1 MGGSRPHQ
9 EKRRHRPA
17 ARACVAALLCVL
29 AAGGRA
35 YADLRPP
42 ARSRGEPPMR
52 FVRVVS
58 ADPACEPNCPEW
70 LSAEGR
76 IEPGSAPAFAE
87 AINRLGARRLPILI
101 HSPGGSVTDA
111 MAMGK
116 LIRAKGLAVA
126 VARTLIQNCSETAPR
141 CPDGPGVAMTG
152 GAICASACALVLAG
166 GVERLVGPVPL
177 VGVHQIT
184 TVVRETEGLA
194 HVTSTRKFYEQDWA
208 DAAVE
213 DYLTAMGVGDPVM
226 ALLRKTPAASV
237 HWLGL
242 ADLRASRLAT
252 LALDAAEPILTS
264 GANGLNAHAFDGDP
278 PPPDL
283 LQARVAEPL
292 ALPIKGRGVML
303 EIAFSYRRGGGA
315 VEAEVTAREADTRQ
329 AVDPPASGWRLTLT
343 AGGGEP
349 LQLRPAGLAP
359 ARVIGPRER
368 FCALAHDGRL
378 IAEPMGETQA
388 GAWADQP
395 PIGFK
400 LAEMEGRTAVFDE
413 ACR

>member
-1 MGGSRPHQ
+1 M
-9 EKRRHRPA
+9 
-17 ARACVAALLCVL
+17 
-29 AAGGRA
+29 AGGRA
-35 YADLRPP
+35 DADLRLP

-52 FVRVVS
+52 FVRVSS
-58 ADPACEPNCPEW
+58 ADAACEPNCPEW

-76 IEPGSAPAFAE
+76 IEPGSAAAFAE
-87 AINRLGARRLPILI
+87 AINRLGPRRLPILI

-116 LIRAKGLAVA
+116 LVRARGLAVA
-126 VARTLIQNCSETAPR
+126 VARTLLRNCSETAPR
-141 CPDGPGVAMTG
+141 CPDGPGTAITS

-184 TVVRETEGLA
+184 TVVKETEGLA
-194 HVTSTRKFYEQDWA
+194 HLTSTRRFYEQGWV
-208 DAAVE
+208 DAAVM

-226 ALLRKTPAASV
+226 ALMRRTPAASV
-237 HWLGL
+237 HWLSL
-242 ADLRASRLAT
+242 ADLKASRLAT

-264 GANGLNAHAFDGDP
+264 GANGLNARGFDGDP
-278 PPPDL
+278 PPADL
-283 LQARVAEPL
+283 TQARVAEPL
-292 ALPIKGRGVML
+292 ALPIEGRDVML

-315 VEAEVTAREADTRQ
+315 VGAEITAREADTHE

-343 AGGGEP
+343 VRGSEP
-349 LQLRPAGLAP
+349 LQLQTAGAAP
-359 ARVIGPRER
+359 ARAIIPRER
-368 FCALAHDGRL
+368 FCAAAHDGRL
-378 IAEPMGETQA
+378 VAEPMA
-388 GAWADQP
+388 GAAAGPWTAEP
-395 PIGFK
+395 PIRFK

>member
-1 MGGSRPHQ
+1 MGGSRLHQ
-9 EKRRHRPA
+9 EKGRHGPGA
-17 ARACVAALLCVL
+17 IACVVALLCLL

-52 FVRVVS
+52 FVRVVT
-58 ADPACEPNCPEW
+58 ADPACKPNCPEW

-87 AINRLGARRLPILI
+87 ALNRLGTRRLPILI

-116 LIRAKGLAVA
+116 LIRAKGLTVA
-126 VARTLIQNCSETAPR
+126 VARTLMPNCAETAPR
-141 CPDGPGVAMTG
+141 CPDGPGVAITG

-184 TVVRETEGLA
+184 TVVKETEGLA
-194 HVTSTRKFYEQDWA
+194 HLTSTRKLYEQGWV
-208 DAAVE
+208 DAAVM

-226 ALLRKTPAASV
+226 ALMRKTPAASV
-237 HWLGL
+237 RWLSL

-264 GANGLNAHAFDGDP
+264 GSNGLNAHAFDGDP
-278 PPPDL
+278 PPPDA
-283 LQARVAEPL
+283 LQARVAAPL

-315 VEAEVTAREADTRQ
+315 IEAEITAREADTRQ
-329 AVDPPASGWRLTLT
+329 AV
-343 AGGGEP
+343 E
-349 LQLRPAGLAP
+349 
-359 ARVIGPRER
+359 
-368 FCALAHDGRL
+368 
-378 IAEPMGETQA
+378 
-388 GAWADQP
+388 
-395 PIGFK
+395 K
-400 LAEMEGRTAVFDE
+400 
-413 ACR
+413 